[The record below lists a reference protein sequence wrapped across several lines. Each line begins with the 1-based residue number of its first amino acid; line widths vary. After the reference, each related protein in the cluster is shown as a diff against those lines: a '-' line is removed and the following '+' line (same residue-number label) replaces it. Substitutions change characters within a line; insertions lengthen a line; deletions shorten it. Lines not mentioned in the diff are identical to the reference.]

1 MKWLCIDFLLV
12 QPFQQKL
19 KNTTFFWNRL
29 YLVKNRTSLVLPCQK
44 NVTSLVRF
52 FTRYSRFQKNVV
64 FLSFCWNGCTSKKSI
79 QSHFIYY
86 ISHHFA
92 LTMRGSNTTPIV
104 LRISCSI
111 KEAVVLH
118 FKINFSFLSLR
129 QTHSF
134 LICFFFSL
142 NFQFYTSFFIF
153 SFIWNLNSFELIF

>member
-29 YLVKNRTSLVLPCQK
+29 YLVKNRTRLVTFFWQGR
-44 NVTSLVRF
+44 TSLVRF

-86 ISHHFA
+86 NAKDSTNKILDSKIFEHTIIAFVSFVKNNDV
-92 LTMRGSNTTPIV
+92 LDIMDLIIYPIV
-104 LRISCSI
+104 YNL
-111 KEAVVLH
+111 LW
-118 FKINFSFLSLR
+118 LS
-129 QTHSF
+129 
-134 LICFFFSL
+134 
-142 NFQFYTSFFIF
+142 
-153 SFIWNLNSFELIF
+153 

>member
-29 YLVKNRTSLVLPCQK
+29 YLVKNRTRLVLPCQK

-86 ISHHFA
+86 TILIFKQFCLSSHTFWFHKNIGLEEKYSF
-92 LTMRGSNTTPIV
+92 I
-104 LRISCSI
+104 I
-111 KEAVVLH
+111 KYKQVP
-118 FKINFSFLSLR
+118 
-129 QTHSF
+129 
-134 LICFFFSL
+134 LICVI
-142 NFQFYTSFFIF
+142 N
-153 SFIWNLNSFELIF
+153 